1 MWQDFFDV
9 TLAPITLE
17 EVIINLLVAFL
28 CGLMNVRFYRLIYR
42 GPGYSASFLN
52 SLVALSLIAALVLMI
67 IGDNLARAFGLVGAM
82 SIIRFR
88 TAVKEA
94 MDITFIFFALATGMA
109 AGVGM
114 HAVALAGSLLIGLI
128 LLFLTRMQGAAA
140 SHKAML
146 LQFTYT
152 PNGQSQTPPY
162 LPEINKYAKDNKLVN
177 VRSLGDGESLE
188 LSYYVEPKSKNGP
201 EDLIRELKRIH
212 GVGQVTLYYD
222 DEQF

>member
-1 MWQDFFDV
+1 MWQDFLDV
-9 TLAPITLE
+9 TLAPITPE

-28 CGLMNVRFYRLIYR
+28 SSLTNVRFYRLIYR
-42 GPGYSASFLN
+42 GPGYSVSFLN
-52 SLVALSLIAALVLMI
+52 SLVALSLITALVLMI

-88 TAVKEA
+88 TAVKET

-109 AGVGM
+109 AGVGL
-114 HAVALAGSLLIGLI
+114 HVVALAGSVLIGLI
-128 LLFLTRMQGAAA
+128 LLFLTRMQGITGA
-140 SHKAML
+140 SKAIL

-152 PNGQSQTPPY
+152 PNGESQIPLY
-162 LPEINKYAKDNKLVN
+162 LPEINKHSKDNKLVN
-177 VRSLGDGESLE
+177 VRSLGDGEAFE
-188 LSYYVEPKSKNGP
+188 LSYHVDLKSKNSHV
-201 EDLIRELKRIH
+201 ELIRELKQIN